1 MVDYLP
7 TYLALLQ
14 RGVTLCDTLAKV
26 YEPDIAQDWASRTLM
41 QLGSLRMGLADRMID
56 PELVLEQTSSV
67 TGMIDR
73 YIDSHWADYRE
84 IPIPDLTKRARVLDL
99 HEDLMAVING
109 VGAISN
115 VLREDRL
122 SRSQT

>member
-1 MVDYLP
+1 MSFLP

-14 RGVTLCDTLAKV
+14 RGVALCDTLAKV

-41 QLGSLRMGLADRMID
+41 QIGSLRMGLADCLID
-56 PELVLEQTSSV
+56 PELVLEQTSLV
-67 TGMIDR
+67 TGMIDK

-84 IPIPDLTKRARVLDL
+84 IPKSDLTKRARVLEL